1 MTDTP
6 SVPALVWAGRLM
18 SALVVLVLL
27 ADAGVQLFAPNLLRP
42 AMDASGFPI
51 QLAPVLGTIMLICA
65 VLYALPQTATLG
77 AIVVTGFL
85 GGAICTHVR
94 LGEFGSPPQ
103 VICLLLGLMAWGG
116 LYLRDTRIR
125 ALLPIG

>member
-1 MTDTP
+1 
-6 SVPALVWAGRLM
+6 
-18 SALVVLVLL
+18 
-27 ADAGVQLFAPNLLRP
+27 
-42 AMDASGFPI
+42 I

-125 ALLPIG
+125 ALLP

>member
-1 MTDTP
+1 MTDTSSAP
-6 SVPALVWAGRLM
+6 PLVWAGRIM

>member
-1 MTDTP
+1 MTDTSP
-6 SVPALVWAGRLM
+6 TPALVWVGRLM

-42 AMDASGFPI
+42 AMDASGFPMH
-51 QLAPVLGTIMLICA
+51 LAPVLGAIMLICA
-65 VLYALPQTATLG
+65 GLYALPPTATLG
-77 AIVVTGFL
+77 AIIITGFL

-103 VICLLLGLMAWGG
+103 LICLALGLLAWGG
-116 LYLRDTRIR
+116 LYLRDTRVR

>member
-1 MTDTP
+1 MTDTSSTP
-6 SVPALVWAGRLM
+6 TLVWAGRLM

-27 ADAGVQLFAPNLLRP
+27 ADAGVQLLAPNLLRP

-65 VLYALPQTATLG
+65 ALYALPQTATLG

>member
-1 MTDTP
+1 
-6 SVPALVWAGRLM
+6 M

>member
-1 MTDTP
+1 MTDTSSTP
-6 SVPALVWAGRLM
+6 TLVWAGRLM

-27 ADAGVQLFAPNLLRP
+27 ADAGVQLLAPNLLRP

-65 VLYALPQTATLG
+65 ALYALPQTATLG

-94 LGEFGSPPQ
+94 LGEFGSPP
-103 VICLLLGLMAWGG
+103 
-116 LYLRDTRIR
+116 
-125 ALLPIG
+125 

>member
-1 MTDTP
+1 MTDTSP
-6 SVPALVWAGRLM
+6 TPALVWVGRAM

-42 AMDASGFPI
+42 AMDASGFPMH
-51 QLAPVLGTIMLICA
+51 LAPALGTIMLICA
-65 VLYALPQTATLG
+65 VLCALPHTAMLG

-103 VICLLLGLMAWGG
+103 LICLALGLLAWGG
-116 LYLRDTRIR
+116 LYLRDTRVR

>member
-1 MTDTP
+1 MTDLTRT
-6 SVPALVWAGRLM
+6 PALARIGHLM
-18 SALVVLVLL
+18 SALVVLILL

-51 QLAPVLGTIMLICA
+51 ELAPVLGAIMLVCA
-65 VLYALPQTATLG
+65 LLYAIPQTAMLG

-94 LGEFGSPPQ
+94 LGELASPPQ

-116 LYLRDTRIR
+116 LYLRDPRVR
-125 ALLPIG
+125 ALLPLR